1 MDRYRFLKGCTI
13 PFGDPAWNS
22 WFWLVT
28 LIEHVVVPKI
38 LEHLAASYAHAF
50 KHLLR
55 ELIEVAIDL
64 TLPWLVNDW
73 WFLLLIQIDVA
84 LNYSSV

>member
-38 LEHLAASYAHAF
+38 FEHFAASYAHAF
-50 KHLLR
+50 KHL
-55 ELIEVAIDL
+55 
-64 TLPWLVNDW
+64 
-73 WFLLLIQIDVA
+73 F
-84 LNYSSV
+84 